1 MSLGKVEAQDP
12 QMLPLLRGGGEE
24 QWGRTV
30 GGGDQ
35 EEGNEQDVK

>member
-24 QWGRTV
+24 GMR
-30 GGGDQ
+30 G
-35 EEGNEQDVK
+35 ESM